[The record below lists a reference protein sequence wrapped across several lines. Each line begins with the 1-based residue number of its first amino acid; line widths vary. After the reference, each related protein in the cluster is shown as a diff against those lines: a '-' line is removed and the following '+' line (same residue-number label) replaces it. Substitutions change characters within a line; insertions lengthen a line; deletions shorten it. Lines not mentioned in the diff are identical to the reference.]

1 MRLSSKEGISRFITT
16 AEKQM
21 QLLKDAILAKG
32 RVDSEDILKVDSFLN
47 HQIDIQLMN
56 EIGKEFKERYKDEI
70 VTKILTI
77 EASGIAVACITAQ
90 YFGIPVL
97 FAKKTE
103 SKNLDAETYESR
115 VFSFTKDKYYQIR
128 VSKRYLNETDR
139 VLIIDDFLANG
150 SAALGLK
157 EIVVQ
162 ANAKL
167 VGVGIVIEKGFQQ
180 GGKIL
185 KDQGIRL
192 DSLAVIES
200 MKPGSI
206 VFKP

>member
-1 MRLSSKEGISRFITT
+1 
-16 AEKQM
+16 M
-21 QLLKDAILAKG
+21 QLLKDMILTQG

-47 HQIDIQLMN
+47 HQVDIKLMN
-56 EIGKEFKERYKDEI
+56 EIGKEFKARFKNET

-90 YFGIPVL
+90 YFGVPVI

-103 SKNLDAETYESR
+103 SKNLDAENYESR
-115 VFSFTKDKYYQIR
+115 VFSFTKEKYYQIR
-128 VSKRYLNETDR
+128 VSKRYLHETDR

-157 EIVVQ
+157 EIVTQ
-162 ANAKL
+162 ANASL

-180 GGKIL
+180 GGKLL

-192 DSLAVIES
+192 DSLAVIRS

-206 VFKP
+206 VFES

>member
-1 MRLSSKEGISRFITT
+1 
-16 AEKQM
+16 M